1 MFRVQV
7 DIGVCYLWAHA
18 SFEVIFLGY
27 VRQETASHAY
37 GNGTLD
43 DNGSSNTSMNGYG
56 VNGGLKIGCINYGSA
71 RDEQGRH

>member
-43 DNGSSNTSMNGYG
+43 DNCSSDTSMNGNR
-56 VNGGLKIGCINYGSA
+56 VNGRLEVGGVNYGSA
-71 RDEQGRH
+71 